1 MKLLKHLQTL
11 WRKAFPVRVVTVY
24 RDRVD
29 GIPSVLN
36 EFGEVES
43 FDSMLPELIEAYT
56 TCSPIFK
63 WLAMEVAQKDK
74 MYHALPPVDAVKYE
88 EWKRT
93 IEGLNIQIA
102 TLNKAL
108 RIPLIANRRIIEL
121 QKLTESR
128 KVSESERKA
137 LEDLFE

>member
-1 MKLLKHLQTL
+1 MKLLKRLQTL

-29 GIPSVLN
+29 GIPSALN

-56 TCSPIFK
+56 TCGPMFK

-74 MYHALPPVDAVKYE
+74 AYHALPPVDAVKYE

-93 IEGLNIQIA
+93 TEGLNIQIA

-108 RIPLIANRRIIEL
+108 RIPLIANRRII
-121 QKLTESR
+121 
-128 KVSESERKA
+128 
-137 LEDLFE
+137 